1 MFFQIAIDG
10 PSGVGKS
17 SVAKELAKALSY
29 LHVNTGLIFRGLA
42 WYILIKP
49 RTVEDALLELTKF
62 KLFRFEKNKWFLE
75 DKEIELSE
83 FSRGEV
89 AKKASEI
96 AKLREVR
103 NYVLEIERAIAL
115 SDNVIMEGRDIGTQV
130 FPNAILKIF
139 LTASNE
145 VRADRRYR
153 ELRSKNL
160 LENKSKEDIAKEISE
175 RDKQDSS
182 RELDPLKKAE
192 DAIEIN
198 TDNKTIEEIVEL
210 VNDLLVNKINLV

>member
-17 SVAKELAKALSY
+17 SVARELSKELSY
-29 LHVNTGLIFRGLA
+29 LHINTGLIFRGLA
-42 WYILIKP
+42 WYILRKSK
-49 RTVEDALLELTKF
+49 TVEDALLELTKF
-62 KLFRFEKNKWFLE
+62 KLFRFERNKWFLDE
-75 DKEIELSE
+75 KEIELSE
-83 FSRGEV
+83 FSKGEV

-96 AKLREVR
+96 AKLREIR
-103 NYVLEIERAIAL
+103 AYVLEIERSIAL
-115 SDNVIMEGRDIGTQV
+115 SENVIMEGRDIGTQV

-139 LTASNE
+139 LTASKE
-145 VRADRRYR
+145 VRVDRRYK
-153 ELRSKNL
+153 ELQNKNL
-160 LENKSKEDIAKEISE
+160 LENKSIEDIAKEITE

-198 TDNKTIEEIVEL
+198 TDNKTIEEIIALIKEL
-210 VNDLLVNKINLV
+210 LLNKINPV